1 MSRRANPVDHKS
13 LRNLAFSA
21 KNSRFSNPCDGKF
34 AQAAIGNP
42 LKTMDV
48 DALSGDPTPGSNFA
62 TLPALG
68 PLRLRDRRGFV
79 EKPPTPCGRLQVGSL
94 KNSGASTPPAAA
106 GRPPS
111 DGAGDCAGAGGAVPT
126 AAVAFQMDSP

>member
-42 LKTMDV
+42 LKTVDV
-48 DALSGDPTPGSNFA
+48 GALSGDPTPGSNFA
-62 TLPALG
+62 ALRALDVAVARSRRRRRETPY
-68 PLRLRDRRGFV
+68 PL
-79 EKPPTPCGRLQVGSL
+79 
-94 KNSGASTPPAAA
+94 
-106 GRPPS
+106 RPPS
-111 DGAGDCAGAGGAVPT
+111 GRLA
-126 AAVAFQMDSP
+126 